1 MRVEKER
8 RWIGAKR
15 VVMIAILNDEI
26 VVSGYLNDVCLE
38 SEMKYCFGV

>member
-15 VVMIAILNDEI
+15 AVMIAILSVET
-26 VVSGYLNDVCLE
+26 VVSGYLSDVC
-38 SEMKYCFGV
+38 